1 MTIHRAWRLAGAL
14 LLAAAQGCTTL
25 REIPR
30 GEYDREPERRHVR
43 IETQEGLEY
52 EFDFARFSA
61 DSVTGFRRLDV
72 AGPVDTY
79 AEISLGYEDLSKLAT
94 RRVDWYRTGLIGG
107 GVLAAVVAA
116 GLTVTQKNDGSD
128 NTGGGGGRPPGI
140 P

>member
-1 MTIHRAWRLAGAL
+1 MTCRRVPRMAGAL
-14 LLAAAQGCTTL
+14 LLLAAQGCTTL

-30 GEYDREPERRHVR
+30 SEYDREPERRNVR
-43 IETQEGLEY
+43 IETREGLRY

-79 AEISLGYEDLSKLAT
+79 AEVSLGYEELSRLAM

-116 GLTVTQKNDGSD
+116 GLTATSGTDEDG
-128 NTGGGGGRPPGI
+128 GGSGGGRPPRL

>member
-1 MTIHRAWRLAGAL
+1 MTMHRTSRLAGAL
-14 LLAAAQGCTTL
+14 LLLAAQGCTSL

-30 GEYDREPERRHVR
+30 AEYDSEPERRNIRV
-43 IETQEGLEY
+43 ETREGLEY

-79 AEISLGYEDLSKLAT
+79 AEISLGYEDLSKLAM
-94 RRVDWYRTGLIGG
+94 RRIDWYRTGLIGG

-116 GLTVTQKNDGSD
+116 GLTATNRNSDDGGSS
-128 NTGGGGGRPPGI
+128 GGGGGRPPVF
-140 P
+140 

>member
-1 MTIHRAWRLAGAL
+1 MTCGRLVRLAGAL
-14 LLAAAQGCTTL
+14 LLVAAQGCTTL

-43 IETQEGLEY
+43 IETREGLRY
-52 EFDFARFSA
+52 EFDFARFTA

-72 AGPVDTY
+72 GGPVDTY
-79 AEISLGYEDLSKLAT
+79 AEVSLGYGDLSRLAT
-94 RRVDWYRTGLIGG
+94 RRIDWYRTGLIGG

-116 GLTVTQKNDGSD
+116 GLTATTGGEDDGGS
-128 NTGGGGGRPPGI
+128 GGGGGRPPGI

>member
-1 MTIHRAWRLAGAL
+1 MTFRRAPRLAGAL
-14 LLAAAQGCTTL
+14 LLVAGQSCTTL

-43 IETQEGLEY
+43 IETREGLRY

-61 DSVTGFRRLDV
+61 DSVTGFRRLEV

-79 AEISLGYEDLSKLAT
+79 AEVSLGYEDLSRLAM
-94 RRVDWYRTGLIGG
+94 RRIDWYRTGLIGG

-116 GLTVTQKNDGSD
+116 GLNATSGSD
-128 NTGGGGGRPPGI
+128 DDGDPGGGGRPPGI